1 MSKAHHKQQQPA
13 GKQVTG
19 DGSIPESAAQ
29 QLERLLKESPYFIDS
44 MTAYRNATA
53 DIVVELLRGVLA
65 NHPEELLRAMEDLQ
79 NLKLPGADGTIP
91 FPERAEL
98 VGMIQERLQPGMHQG
113 SKKKR

>member
-13 GKQVTG
+13 GKQAAG

-29 QLERLLKESPYFIDS
+29 QLERLLRESPYFIDS

-65 NHPEELLRAMEDLQ
+65 GHPEELLRAMEDLQ
-79 NLKLPGADGTIP
+79 NLKLPGEDGAT

-98 VGMIQERLQPGMHQG
+98 VGMIQERLQPGAHQS